1 MPIQIITFDEAAVR
15 GRVSRRTLN
24 RILAKGQGP
33 PVVRLSPRR
42 VGFFESDFTTWL
54 DGRREIRPGAKNG
67 EAA

>member
-1 MPIQIITFDEAAVR
+1 MPIQIISFDEAAAR
-15 GRVSRRTLN
+15 GRFSRRTLN
-24 RILAKGQGP
+24 RLIAKGLGP

-54 DGRREIRPGAKNG
+54 AGRREIRPATKSG